1 VNICFRD
8 TSDLILKP
16 SQNLCLVYEG
26 LLQWS
31 AFYQN
36 VEPSSLTTDGSV
48 RSFGSVSY
56 IMKGGVYEEVYF
68 QLRGEQ
74 LLCFKSI
81 EDAVSLTAVCL
92 SQLDA
97 SNIVSCNILGKE
109 KLTGKSKGGFKIEFG
124 YGILLEI
131 GLQDGNRRILGVLT
145 KDIANEWK
153 SVLGVKRLKNR
164 SQTQLSQSLNV
175 INRQSRTSSSS
186 SSAISRSY
194 DDIRM
199 GRRSKNRTSF
209 LEEEEE
215 EIDERGK
222 QVDNVED
229 DDEFLEMPDVGE
241 VELSFS
247 MGEVKLH
254 TIENEDDDDGYM

>member
-1 VNICFRD
+1 
-8 TSDLILKP
+8 
-16 SQNLCLVYEG
+16 
-26 LLQWS
+26 
-31 AFYQN
+31 
-36 VEPSSLTTDGSV
+36 
-48 RSFGSVSY
+48 
-56 IMKGGVYEEVYF
+56 
-68 QLRGEQ
+68 
-74 LLCFKSI
+74 
-81 EDAVSLTAVCL
+81 
-92 SQLDA
+92 
-97 SNIVSCNILGKE
+97 LGKE

-124 YGILLEI
+124 YGVLLEI

-175 INRQSRTSSSS
+175 ISRQNRTSSSA
-186 SSAISRSY
+186 SSAISQSY
-194 DDIRM
+194 DNIRM
-199 GRRSKNRTSF
+199 GRRSKNRASF

-215 EIDERGK
+215 DEEIDRGGN